1 MLEWY
6 KKVFENY
13 SNFNGR
19 ARRSEYW
26 YFTLMQFLIY
36 CALCILALITPF
48 ILIVAGLY
56 ALASIIPSLAVAVRR
71 MHDQDKTGWMI
82 LVSLIPLIGGI
93 WFLILLCT
101 EGTRGDNQYGP
112 DPKGD
117 NTNFDFNKNQFAQ

>member
-1 MLEWY
+1 LWLKQKPLYMLEWY

-71 MHDQDKTGWMI
+71 MHDQDPG
-82 LVSLIPLIGGI
+82 
-93 WFLILLCT
+93 F
-101 EGTRGDNQYGP
+101 P
-112 DPKGD
+112 DPADRRYLVPDIVVYRRHQGR
-117 NTNFDFNKNQFAQ
+117 QPVWS